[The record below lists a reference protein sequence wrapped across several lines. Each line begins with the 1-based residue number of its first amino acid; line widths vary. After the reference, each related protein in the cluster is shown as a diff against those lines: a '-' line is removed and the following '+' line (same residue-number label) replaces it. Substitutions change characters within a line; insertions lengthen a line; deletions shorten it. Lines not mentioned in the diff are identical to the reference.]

1 MSNDK
6 FNSQCENQITSLR
19 LPVFCMTNKPFVY
32 IKVNTA
38 SEKYRVS
45 LSPEFMKLY
54 NLNFQIFRDISL
66 EKILIQLKKSS
77 NLTGIV
83 NKSLTPEK
91 FQSPSIFM
99 KLPKKE
105 NFKVKKHTIVLE
117 EEHQPGIT
125 YIDKYEFH
133 NSIGDIQIAKTAIFI
148 IDRVYGEGSEAYRNS
163 SITFISEY
171 YNSFLDFLDDY
182 SLYL

>member
-1 MSNDK
+1 M
-6 FNSQCENQITSLR
+6 QTENQITSLR

-32 IKVNTA
+32 IKVNTM

-66 EKILIQLKKSS
+66 EKILTQLKKNP
-77 NLTGIV
+77 NLNGIV
-83 NKSLTPEK
+83 NKSLKPDQ

-105 NFKVKKHTIVLE
+105 SFKVKKHTVILE
-117 EEHQPGIT
+117 EEDLPGIT

-133 NSIGDIQIAKTAIFI
+133 RDGFKTSIFI
-148 IDRVYGEGSEAYRNS
+148 IDRLYINSDNPDRNS
-163 SITFISEY
+163 SITFISDRY
-171 YNSFLDFLDDY
+171 ASFLSFLEDY
-182 SLYL
+182 AEYL